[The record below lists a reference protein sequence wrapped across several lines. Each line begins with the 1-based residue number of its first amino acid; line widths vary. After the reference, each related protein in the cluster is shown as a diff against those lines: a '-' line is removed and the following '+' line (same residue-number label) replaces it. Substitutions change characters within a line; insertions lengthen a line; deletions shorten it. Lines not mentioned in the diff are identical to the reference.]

1 MSAGG
6 QHLQVTIAAL
16 LSSAFVS
23 LLVITVPKEAP
34 EHSCAYFVA
43 NDRNKWLQFDVA
55 GLQGAT
61 RQTCHSWSFQTPAKL

>member
-55 GLQGAT
+55 GL
-61 RQTCHSWSFQTPAKL
+61 